1 MHTAKAAIARIRR
14 TYTVFLFQYKGH
26 PIGWPRQWRT
36 RGTQTTT
43 REKTMNTIQV
53 TNSMGQV
60 VNYTEAEINTIIKNG
75 ATFAADTVKLSE
87 DIRKIRHEV
96 RDFFSE
102 EGWDGGEQTVNKG
115 DVNFLLERIGANKL
129 TTVYRGSASISFTFE
144 VDAEDEDQA
153 RDIVSEGASI
163 NEYGFEASGEEVE
176 ITDIDENY

>member
-1 MHTAKAAIARIRR
+1 
-14 TYTVFLFQYKGH
+14 
-26 PIGWPRQWRT
+26 
-36 RGTQTTT
+36 
-43 REKTMNTIQV
+43 
-53 TNSMGQV
+53 MGQV

>member
-1 MHTAKAAIARIRR
+1 MANT
-14 TYTVFLFQYKGH
+14 GH
-26 PIGWPRQWRT
+26 IP
-36 RGTQTTT
+36 TT
-43 REKTMNTIQV
+43 REKNMNTIQI

-87 DIRKIRHEV
+87 EIRKIRHEV

-102 EGWDGGEQTVNKG
+102 DEWDGGEQTVNKG

-129 TTVYRGSASISFTFE
+129 TTKYRGAASIHFTFE
-144 VDAEDEDQA
+144 VEAEDEDQA

-163 NEYGFEASGEEVE
+163 NEYGFEASDEETEVV
-176 ITDIDENY
+176 DISEDY

>member
-1 MHTAKAAIARIRR
+1 
-14 TYTVFLFQYKGH
+14 
-26 PIGWPRQWRT
+26 
-36 RGTQTTT
+36 
-43 REKTMNTIQV
+43 
-53 TNSMGQV
+53 MGQV

-96 RDFFSE
+96 RDFFNEDEWS
-102 EGWDGGEQTVNKG
+102 DGEQTVNKG

-129 TTVYRGSASISFTFE
+129 TTVYRGSASVSFTFE
-144 VDAEDEDQA
+144 VEAEDEDQA